1 MLIAA
6 LISLLVLFGGHGGP
20 FGELMT
26 TYAKDPIKT
35 TIVDKDRRASALK
48 GLSKLEDDFGE
59 LNKQVSNDLKQFDK
73 LIKDYDSK
81 PEAFDALFSSAL
93 AKREAETEKIWAH
106 RNAMLKYIQPDEW
119 QAIINRARAEM
130 EKAAAKKNKK

>member
-93 AKREAETEKIWAH
+93 AKREAETEKIWAR